1 MKIREQIKTAD
12 APRYNGITSSGPLQ
26 DIETTPETMK
36 HLLRSLPAAAAL
48 LLSPLVLTHCASG
61 PAVASADSSE
71 IAADSRAALRDLY
84 RQNPKARSLGQR
96 AKGVLVFPHITKGG
110 FMLGGMGGNGALVRS
125 DGSIRDYYQTG
136 GVSYGLQA
144 GVQKYGYALFLMDN
158 AAFANINR
166 ADGWEVGSSPSL
178 VIVNEGMA
186 SSLTTAT
193 IDSGTYAFFFNQ
205 RGLMGGLGL
214 QGSKITRIQ
223 PNR

>member
-1 MKIREQIKTAD
+1 MKT
-12 APRYNGITSSGPLQ
+12 N
-26 DIETTPETMK
+26 
-36 HLLRSLPAAAAL
+36 LLRSLPAAAAM
-48 LLSPLVLTHCASG
+48 LLSPLVLTQCASG
-61 PAVASADSSE
+61 PAVASADSSQ

-96 AKGVLVFPHITKGG
+96 AKGILVFPSIAKGG
-110 FMLGGMGGNGALVRS
+110 FIVGGMGGNGALVRA

-136 GVSYGLQA
+136 GLSYGLQA

-158 AAFANINR
+158 EAFANINR
-166 ADGWEVGSSPSL
+166 AGGWEVGSSPSL
-178 VIVNEGMA
+178 VIVDEGKAA
-186 SSLTTAT
+186 SLSTTT

-223 PNR
+223 PSR